1 MKKTT
6 GIAATLAACI
16 FLTAYSQKP
25 SDENHDEAYLRN
37 MTIFSAL
44 TKELEENYVDSIR
57 TSDAFK
63 AAIGAM
69 VSTVDPYTEYFDSE
83 DQEKL
88 LRMTTGGYTGIGS
101 YIHTIGSNTY
111 ISQPI
116 DGSPARLAGLK
127 EGDMIIR
134 VDTTDTRGMTTDK
147 VSSLLR
153 GTPGTTVRVTVERP
167 YSAPGDSIRTF
178 DIVREQVIERSVPWW
193 GTINDGHTGY
203 IRLTQFI
210 NSSAEDVRTALEAFK
225 ANQEVKNLV
234 LDLRGNGGGLVD
246 SAIEILGYFLPK
258 GTEVLRTGG
267 KHPEMTRTYKTR
279 HQPILPDMPIV
290 VLIDGGSASA
300 AEIVAGALQ
309 DLDRAVLVGNRS
321 FGKGLVQSTHM
332 LPFSTMVKITTAK
345 YYMPSGRLI
354 QALDYSRRNADGS
367 VARTPDSLTNIYH
380 TRAGRIV
387 RDGGGLTPD
396 SVVQLESNTA
406 VVYGLVAG
414 QHVFDYATKY
424 AAQHD
429 TIPAAGQFTIT
440 DADFEDF
447 VNGIDPDKFKY
458 DKVCNDM
465 VSDLRT
471 AAKGEGYLS
480 PEVEETLDSLNK
492 LLTRD
497 LKSDLYSKRTE
508 IEDYI
513 NVEIAGRYQG
523 EGGRTRQSLNNDKT
537 LRKALEILNN
547 PTQYRDILSTPATT
561 GQSAKKEKK

>member
-1 MKKTT
+1 MKIST

-16 FLTAYSQKP
+16 IMTAYAQKP

-57 TSDAFK
+57 TSEAFK

-101 YIHTIGSNTY
+101 YIHTVGGNTY

-127 EGDMIIR
+127 EGDMIIK
-134 VDTTDTRGMTTDK
+134 VDTTDTRGMATDK
-147 VSSLLR
+147 VSGLLR

-193 GTINDGHTGY
+193 GTLNDGQTGY

-210 NSSAEDVRTALEAFK
+210 SSSAEDVRTALDAFK
-225 ANQEVKNLV
+225 ANPEIKNLV

-279 HQPILPDMPIV
+279 HQPILADMPMV

-321 FGKGLVQSTHM
+321 FGKGLVQSTHT

-396 SVVQLESNTA
+396 SVVKLDPTTA

-429 TIPAAGQFTIT
+429 TISSDGQFTIT

-480 PEVEETLDSLNK
+480 PEVEAALDSLNK

-513 NVEIAGRYQG
+513 NVEIAGRYLG
-523 EGGRTRQSLNNDKT
+523 EGGRTRQALNNDKT
-537 LRKALEILNN
+537 LQQALGILNN
-547 PTQYRDILSTPATT
+547 PTLYRDILSTPATT
-561 GQSAKKEKK
+561 AKKGKK